1 MVTADFITPP
11 LDDPFIYGQIA
22 AANALSDIYAMGGK
36 PLICLNLVC
45 FPTDKLD
52 ESILHTI
59 VQGAITKIVEAG
71 AVLVGGHSV
80 QDDEP
85 KFGLSVTGIVHPEKY
100 WANKGAT
107 SGDVLIITKP
117 VGSGVLLNAN
127 LKGAVSRPAMK
138 ACIAEMTRL
147 NKNSAEVLANYTIH
161 AATDITGYGLAGHGL
176 EMARASNVTFVIDSA
191 KIPIFDEA
199 DSMYKSGFTTGVNA
213 SNREMVE
220 QDCDVSKLSPTLQE
234 LVVDPQT
241 NGGLLV
247 SVPGEQADMIIKQ
260 LTSAGIETSC
270 IIGRVM
276 TYDGNNRIRFT

>member
-52 ESILHTI
+52 ASILHTI

-85 KFGLSVTGIVHPEKY
+85 RFGLSVTGIVHPDKY
-100 WANKGAT
+100 WANNGAR
-107 SGDVLIITKP
+107 SGDMLIITKSI
-117 VGSGVLLNAN
+117 GGGVLLNAN

-138 ACIAEMTRL
+138 ACIAEMIRL

-176 EMARASNVTFVIDSA
+176 EMARASNVTLVIDSA

-199 DSMYKSGFTTGVNA
+199 DSMYESGFTTGVNA

-220 QDCDVSKLSPTLQE
+220 QDCDLSKLSPTLQE
-234 LVVDPQT
+234 LMVDPQT

-260 LTSAGIETSC
+260 LTSAGIEKSC

>member
-1 MVTADFITPP
+1 VVTADFITPP

-52 ESILHTI
+52 ASILHTI

-85 KFGLSVTGIVHPEKY
+85 RFGLSVTGIVHPDKY
-100 WANKGAT
+100 WANNGAR
-107 SGDVLIITKP
+107 SGDMLIITKSI
-117 VGSGVLLNAN
+117 GGGVLLNAN

-138 ACIAEMTRL
+138 ACIAEMIRL

-176 EMARASNVTFVIDSA
+176 EMARASNVTLVIDSA

-199 DSMYKSGFTTGVNA
+199 DSMYESGFTTGVNA

-220 QDCDVSKLSPTLQE
+220 QDCDLSKLSPTLQE
-234 LVVDPQT
+234 LMVDPQT

-260 LTSAGIETSC
+260 LTSAGIEKSC

>member
-1 MVTADFITPP
+1 VVTADFITPP

-52 ESILHTI
+52 ASILHTI

-85 KFGLSVTGIVHPEKY
+85 RFGLSVTGIVHPDKY
-100 WANKGAT
+100 WANNGAR
-107 SGDVLIITKP
+107 SGDMLIITKSI
-117 VGSGVLLNAN
+117 GGGVLLNAN

-176 EMARASNVTFVIDSA
+176 EMARASNVTLVIDSA

-199 DSMYKSGFTTGVNA
+199 DSMYESGFTTGVNA

-220 QDCDVSKLSPTLQE
+220 QDCDLSKLSPTLQE
-234 LVVDPQT
+234 LMVDPQT

-260 LTSAGIETSC
+260 LTSAGIEKSC